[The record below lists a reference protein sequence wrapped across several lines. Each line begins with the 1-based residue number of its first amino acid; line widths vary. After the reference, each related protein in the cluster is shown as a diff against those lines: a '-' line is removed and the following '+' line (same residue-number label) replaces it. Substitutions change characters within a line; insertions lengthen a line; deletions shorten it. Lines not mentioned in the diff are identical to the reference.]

1 LEILSQNAQQS
12 LEFLIYATIIMLI
25 IITVFLVKLLADL
38 SSLAK
43 STQSLVAVVKHDL
56 GPTMKELKRAL
67 ININSITNSTTTQFS
82 SLNTALNDSLNILSH
97 SSKGVASGA
106 KVLFSSLK
114 RGVLTGL
121 KVFLEQKNKSNG

>member
-1 LEILSQNAQQS
+1 LETLSQNAQQA

-43 STQSLVAVVKHDL
+43 SLQSLAAIVKHDL

-67 ININSITNSTTTQFS
+67 ININSLTNSTTTQFS
-82 SLNTALNDSLNILSH
+82 SLNTALNEGINILS
-97 SSKGVASGA
+97 SSSRGVVSKAR
-106 KVLFSSLK
+106 VVVSSLK
-114 RGVLTGL
+114 RGVLAGL
-121 KVFLEQKNKSNG
+121 KALMEEKRTK